1 MNEPTTQTQ
10 SKEKQN
16 NLPMTENVHN
26 AEFCDWSLKLYVT
39 CEDPTGKLSPG
50 WCVLK
55 TVGCPPELSIAVGST
70 QDTGLDVVPSG
81 VV

>member
-26 AEFCDWSLKLYVT
+26 AEFCD
-39 CEDPTGKLSPG
+39 
-50 WCVLK
+50 
-55 TVGCPPELSIAVGST
+55 
-70 QDTGLDVVPSG
+70 
-81 VV
+81 